1 LNKHSTNP
9 IRTWQAISCK
19 ESDYQRSHWS
29 CAISKESSQDPKW
42 VASVQIPKGIY
53 IFSFQGYVGRDQPQN
68 SDCQEWFH
76 AKVPTFFF
84 EQKIAKSS

>member
-1 LNKHSTNP
+1 M
-9 IRTWQAISCK
+9 
-19 ESDYQRSHWS
+19 
-29 CAISKESSQDPKW
+29 

-76 AKVPTFFF
+76 AKYQPFSLS
-84 EQKIAKSS
+84 KK